1 MTTITFKED
10 INFLKTDYDTL
21 LDFIEEIEDYSFW
34 KIILQTQNFKTYDIS
49 LLKKKYLWK

>member
-49 LLKKKYLWK
+49 LLEKKYLWK